1 MSTENNEPWLICWDP
16 QKKKRPFQPFP
27 SFPAK
32 MGPTISSQV
41 MSEDDK
47 VEEESRRL
55 SRLGEPWMSDVF
67 SPFATGGDHRLYT
80 NYSSLTESRVS
91 KIGHHFRM

>member
-16 QKKKRPFQPFP
+16 KKKETPISSHFHP
-27 SFPAK
+27 FPAK
-32 MGPTISSQV
+32 MGPSISSQV

-55 SRLGEPWMSDVF
+55 SRLGEPWSDVF
-67 SPFATGGDHRLYT
+67 STFCHTWG
-80 NYSSLTESRVS
+80 S
-91 KIGHHFRM
+91 